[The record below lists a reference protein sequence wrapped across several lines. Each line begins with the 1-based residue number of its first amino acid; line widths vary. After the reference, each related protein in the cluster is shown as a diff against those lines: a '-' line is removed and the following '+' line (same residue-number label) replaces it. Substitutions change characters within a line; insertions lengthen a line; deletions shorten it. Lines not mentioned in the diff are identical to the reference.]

1 MNIGE
6 MKNYTAIS
14 MPKYG
19 EGSSSTAVTYDVDHW
34 KRITLLPVDRSNLK
48 LELVKQ
54 NLPPRQSSNP
64 KTAIV
69 EIQFLNPLGQ
79 AWRDVP
85 LALIAYEL
93 NQSFYF

>member
-19 EGSSSTAVTYDVDHW
+19 EGPSSTTVTYDVDHW
-34 KRITLLPVDRSNLK
+34 KRITALPVDHSNLK

-64 KTAIV
+64 KSAIV
-69 EIQFLNPLGQ
+69 EIQFLNP
-79 AWRDVP
+79 DVP
-85 LALIAYEL
+85 LALTAYEL